1 MSASKS
7 CTWNAKFGHPSDV
20 DWNQEPVHTPQRT
33 TKPCS
38 CSWNCGN
45 PKKRRQLV
53 ERFAQTSSVHGTHF
67 ICSKKNTSR
76 LLKLIYKVLFS
87 LCILAVISNVALL
100 LQEAFDQ
107 ESTFINTLNKDVEL
121 GREEDPGYFPDY
133 PQITLCRKPFYRA
146 DFNDSYRNL
155 VEYSFLALGYP
166 FIPFTPEEV
175 SMIVEI
181 SMKLDHEKLKSE
193 VLKFHNHLEDMEK
206 RFQQLQNST
215 VDFNLQHFVM
225 NNSVKCEEFFLY
237 CIALVFPLNC
247 CDIFRPV
254 LTSMG
259 LCYALIDSKEILRLL
274 ENAPVDFSVI
284 IDLFSP
290 PHLER
295 STEEGFNVFLSDPSE
310 TSLFFQPSEGQKIV
324 PGLVTTVN
332 AQLVKTER
340 SALHTPWHS
349 LTVNCPKWPFSSDPL
364 NLKPHRYSYRTCDTY
379 TYFISLRKA
388 CNCESVF
395 FPGIPTLRYC
405 RPKDI
410 YICFTAAT
418 IANNFTDLVNI
429 CRQPCI
435 VYRYKSEA
443 SYIGLGGENLR

>member
-20 DWNQEPVHTPQRT
+20 DWNQETVHTPQR

-53 ERFAQTSSVHGTHF
+53 EILSDVQRSRHALHLLQ
-67 ICSKKNTSR
+67 KNTSR
-76 LLKLIYKVLFS
+76 LLKFIYKILFS

-107 ESTFINTLNKDVEL
+107 ESTFINTINKDVEL

-133 PQITLCRKPFYRA
+133 PQITLCRKPFLQS
-146 DFNDSYRNL
+146 SYRNL
-155 VEYSFLALGYP
+155 VEYSYLALGYP

-206 RFQQLQNST
+206 
-215 VDFNLQHFVM
+215 DFN
-225 NNSVKCEEFFLY
+225 NCKT
-237 CIALVFPLNC
+237 PLRL
-247 CDIFRPV
+247 FRTDARSSSCTASPWCSPSTAATSSDQV

-274 ENAPVDFSVI
+274 ENAPVDFSII

-290 PHLER
+290 PHLEVNGRRIQRVPQRPQRDVAALPAVGR
-295 STEEGFNVFLSDPSE
+295 SKDRAGTCHH
-310 TSLFFQPSEGQKIV
+310 GQC
-324 PGLVTTVN
+324 PAGQN
-332 AQLVKTER
+332 GR